1 MSVASVSDAAAEI
14 GVEFSVG
21 ERVRFKSVD
30 VGGMITTRMA
40 GMDVPF
46 RFGVL
51 WDGGE
56 FSWHTPDEIEVEPRP
71 VPL

>member
-1 MSVASVSDAAAEI
+1 MSDAAA
-14 GVEFSVG
+14 GVSVEFSVG
-21 ERVRFKSVD
+21 DRVRLRDVA

-46 RFGVL
+46 RFGVA

-56 FSWHTPDEIEVEPRP
+56 FSWHTPDEIEIEPRP